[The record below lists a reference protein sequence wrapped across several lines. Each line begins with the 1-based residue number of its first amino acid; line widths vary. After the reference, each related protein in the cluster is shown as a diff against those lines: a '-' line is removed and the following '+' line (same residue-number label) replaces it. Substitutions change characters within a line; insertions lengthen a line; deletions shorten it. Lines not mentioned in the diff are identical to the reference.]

1 MPLASEAAR
10 RFARAAAGLDAFL
23 PDVGAALARYG
34 YVQLDP
40 INVCGRMHDLILRNR
55 VAGYG
60 EHELARH
67 LYGSEG
73 GGAPPAPQTRRA
85 FEHYLPDANTLA
97 AFPLQ
102 AFPYLAPFMEERRG
116 RRGGYGGRLSA
127 AEERLA
133 RRVLAE
139 IADRGA
145 LAAEDIAH
153 EGRAL
158 TAWGTRGRLVKTV
171 LEKLFFH
178 GRVLL
183 ATRRSF
189 RRVYDLPERVL
200 PAAALEAPRPAA
212 QERARW
218 LALLRLKQRRLVMLR
233 RGELPLVEDL
243 VHGVRIEGCP
253 PCAVL
258 REDAPLLAAEPDPHP
273 PPLRLLAPLDPLVYD
288 RRLTRALWGFD
299 YTWEVYTPPGRR
311 VRGYYALPVLAG
323 TRLAGHIDPKADRV
337 RGRLEVVSRRVD
349 RGVPVQPAVRA
360 LAAFLGLR
368 VR

>member
-1 MPLASEAAR
+1 
-10 RFARAAAGLDAFL
+10 
-23 PDVGAALARYG
+23 
-34 YVQLDP
+34 
-40 INVCGRMHDLILRNR
+40 MHDLILRNR
-55 VAGYG
+55 VAGYR
-60 EHELARH
+60 EHELLRH
-67 LYGSEG
+67 LYGSGG
-73 GGAPPAPQTRRA
+73 GGAPPAPEARHA
-85 FEHYLPDANTLA
+85 FEHYLPGPNTLA

-116 RRGGYGGRLSA
+116 LRGAYRGRLSGD
-127 AEERLA
+127 EERLA

-145 LAAEDIAH
+145 LTADDIAH

-183 ATRRSF
+183 ATRRGF

-218 LALLRLKQRRLVMLR
+218 LALLRLRQRRLVVLR

-243 VHGVRIEGCP
+243 VHRVHIEGCP

-258 REDAPLLAAEPDPHP
+258 REDASLLATEPDPRP
-273 PPLRLLAPLDPLVYD
+273 PPPRLLAPLDPLVYD
-288 RRLTRALWGFD
+288 RRLTGALWGFD

-323 TRLAGHIDPKADRV
+323 TRLAGHVDLEADRA
-337 RGRLEVVSRRVD
+337 RGRLVVVSRRLE
-349 RGVPVQPAVRA
+349 RGVAVQPAVRA